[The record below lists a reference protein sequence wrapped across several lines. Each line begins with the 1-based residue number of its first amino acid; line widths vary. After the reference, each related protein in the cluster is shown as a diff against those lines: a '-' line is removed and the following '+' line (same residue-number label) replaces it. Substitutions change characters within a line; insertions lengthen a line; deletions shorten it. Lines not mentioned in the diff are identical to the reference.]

1 MTFIILLLAVGWL
14 VRRSTTA
21 AERQRFVELMLR
33 KRRQFVGA
41 ATRRH
46 PEVVAFW
53 EMRCE
58 RTPSAP
64 VIPALVALN
73 ILVFVLMLFG
83 SGALGAPET
92 LIAWG
97 GSSGPR
103 TANGEWWRLVTTMF
117 VHVSVLHLFVDL
129 AGLLAVGVVLERLVG
144 PLALAAVYV
153 AAGVSSSAFALI
165 ASPTGVSVGASGA
178 IFGLYGLM
186 LAAAMGSVFHRST
199 PKVPL
204 AFAMCLAPAA
214 VVFTVYSLVTSAI
227 ASGPELAALLVG
239 WISGLFMARD
249 IEERPVPAIRTA
261 PVMVAALAM
270 VIVTVRPLSG
280 MTDVTPEIHRLVIAE
295 QEMAARY
302 RTAIDQFTSGR
313 INAQELA
320 TVIDHDITPVLQA
333 SQVRVASL
341 ERVPDEQKP
350 LLVAAEQYLQ
360 LRDESWRIRSK
371 ALKMGSLS
379 MLRQADMSEVTS
391 RNAFRKIE

>member
-1 MTFIILLLAVGWL
+1 MTIIILLLCVGWL
-14 VRRSTTA
+14 AHRTTTA
-21 AERQRFVELMLR
+21 VERKRLLELTLRKLRRFVAVAGLR
-33 KRRQFVGA
+33 RPQ
-41 ATRRH
+41 
-46 PEVVAFW
+46 VVEFW
-53 EMRCE
+53 EVLRE

-64 VIPALVALN
+64 VTPVLVGLN
-73 ILVFVLMLFG
+73 IVVFVLMLFG
-83 SGALGAPET
+83 PGTPDH

-97 GSSGPR
+97 ASFGPR
-103 TANGEWWRLVTTMF
+103 TTNGEWWRLVTTMF
-117 VHVSVLHLFVDL
+117 VHVSVLHLLADL
-129 AGLLAVGVVLERLVG
+129 AGLVAVGVVLERLVG
-144 PLALAAVYV
+144 PLAFAAVYV
-153 AAGVSSSAFALI
+153 AAGVSSSALGLI
-165 ASPTGVSVGASGA
+165 GSPFGVSVGASGA
-178 IFGLYGLM
+178 IFGLYGLL
-186 LAAAMGSVFHRST
+186 LAAVMRSVFHGST

-204 AFAMCLAPAA
+204 ALARCLAPAA
-214 VVFTVYSLVTSAI
+214 AVFTAYSLVTSAI
-227 ASGPELAALLVG
+227 ASGPELSALLVG
-239 WISGLFMARD
+239 WLSGLFVARD
-249 IEERPVPAIRTA
+249 IEERPAPAIRIA
-261 PVMVAALAM
+261 PILVAAFAM

-320 TVIDHDITPVLQA
+320 AVIDHDITPALQA

-371 ALKMGSLS
+371 ALKMGSVS
-379 MLRQADMSEVTS
+379 MLREADMSEVTS

>member
-1 MTFIILLLAVGWL
+1 MTFIILLLCVGWL
-14 VRRSTTA
+14 AHRTTTA
-21 AERQRFVELMLR
+21 AERKRLLELALR
-33 KRRQFVGA
+33 RRRQFVRA
-41 ATRRH
+41 ATLRH
-46 PEVVAFW
+46 PQVVAFW
-53 EMRCE
+53 KVLCE

-64 VIPALVALN
+64 VTPALIGLN
-73 ILVFVLMLFG
+73 IVVFALMLFG
-83 SGALGAPET
+83 TGAAGTPGT

-117 VHVSVLHLFVDL
+117 VHVSALHLFADL

-144 PLALAAVYV
+144 PLTFATVYM
-153 AAGVSSSAFALI
+153 AAGVSSSAFGLI

-186 LAAAMGSVFHRST
+186 LAAAMRSVFHGST

-204 AFAMCLAPAA
+204 ALATCLAPAA
-214 VVFTVYSLVTSAI
+214 AVFTVYSLETSAI
-227 ASGPELAALLVG
+227 ASGPELSALLVG
-239 WISGLFMARD
+239 WLSGLFVARD
-249 IEERPVPAIRTA
+249 IEERPAPAIRIA
-261 PVMVAALAM
+261 PILVAAFAM

-320 TVIDHDITPVLQA
+320 TVIDHDITPALQA

-371 ALKMGSLS
+371 ALKMGSIT

-391 RNAFRKIE
+391 RNALRKIE

>member
-1 MTFIILLLAVGWL
+1 MTIIILLLCVGWL
-14 VRRSTTA
+14 AHRTTTA
-21 AERQRFVELMLR
+21 VERKRLLELTLRKLRRFVAVAGLR
-33 KRRQFVGA
+33 RPQ
-41 ATRRH
+41 
-46 PEVVAFW
+46 VVEFW
-53 EMRCE
+53 EVLRE

-64 VIPALVALN
+64 VTPVLVGLN
-73 ILVFVLMLFG
+73 IVVFVLMLFG
-83 SGALGAPET
+83 PGTPDH

-97 GSSGPR
+97 ASFGPR
-103 TANGEWWRLVTTMF
+103 TTNGEWWRLVTTMF
-117 VHVSVLHLFVDL
+117 VHVSVLHLFADL
-129 AGLLAVGVVLERLVG
+129 AGLVAVGVVLERLVG
-144 PLALAAVYV
+144 PLAFAAVYV
-153 AAGVSSSAFALI
+153 AAGVSSSALGLI
-165 ASPTGVSVGASGA
+165 GSPFGVSVGASGA
-178 IFGLYGLM
+178 IFGLYGLL
-186 LAAAMGSVFHRST
+186 LAAVMRSVFHGST

-204 AFAMCLAPAA
+204 ALARCLAPAA
-214 VVFTVYSLVTSAI
+214 AVFTAYSLVTSAI
-227 ASGPELAALLVG
+227 ASGPELSALLVG
-239 WISGLFMARD
+239 WLSGLFVARD
-249 IEERPVPAIRTA
+249 IEERPAPAIRIA
-261 PVMVAALAM
+261 PILVAAFAM

-320 TVIDHDITPVLQA
+320 AVIDHDITPALQA

-371 ALKMGSLS
+371 ALKMGSVS
-379 MLRQADMSEVTS
+379 MLREADMSEVTS

>member
-1 MTFIILLLAVGWL
+1 MTFIILLLCVGWL
-14 VRRSTTA
+14 VHRTTTA
-21 AERQRFVELMLR
+21 AERKRLLELALR
-33 KRRQFVGA
+33 RRRQFVRT
-41 ATRRH
+41 ATLRH
-46 PEVVAFW
+46 PQVVAYW
-53 EMRCE
+53 KVLCE
-58 RTPSAP
+58 RTPWAP
-64 VIPALVALN
+64 VTPALIGLN
-73 ILVFVLMLFG
+73 IVVFVLMLFG
-83 SGALGAPET
+83 TGAPGTPGT

-117 VHVSVLHLFVDL
+117 VHVSALHLFADL

-144 PLALAAVYV
+144 PLTFATVYV
-153 AAGVSSSAFALI
+153 AAGVSSSAFGLI
-165 ASPTGVSVGASGA
+165 AAPTGVSVGASGA

-186 LAAAMGSVFHRST
+186 LAAVMRSEFHRST

-204 AFAMCLAPAA
+204 ALAKCLAPAA
-214 VVFTVYSLVTSAI
+214 AVFTVYSLVTSAI
-227 ASGPELAALLVG
+227 ASGPELLALLVG
-239 WISGLFMARD
+239 WLSGLFVARD
-249 IEERPVPAIRTA
+249 IEERPAPAIRIA
-261 PVMVAALAM
+261 PIMVAALAM

-320 TVIDHDITPVLQA
+320 AVIDHDITPVLQA

-379 MLRQADMSEVTS
+379 MLREADESEVTS
-391 RNAFRKIE
+391 RNALRKIE